1 MNVNLL
7 FPFWRLKGVTGFH
20 KDFFSNAMVQ
30 FTLYK
35 TLQIQSN
42 IVGLK
47 SASLWYKRYLDRSS
61 IRNFQSSEGRK
72 VVDVLRAC
80 IQLTLTAR
88 LTRKGWTC

>member
-1 MNVNLL
+1 MNVNFVVSFLA
-7 FPFWRLKGVTGFH
+7 LKGCDRLS
-20 KDFFSNAMVQ
+20 KRFFSNAMVE

-80 IQLTLTAR
+80 IQQTLTAN